1 MRNLMHENSGIILVS
16 LVAITFIITSSIIGL
31 VGALCV
37 NQIADAL
44 TPYLGSDVRATNLV
58 LTCRNAYIV
67 SIVLA
72 DIMLI
77 IWWAVNAQRVE
88 RQESPQYFPY

>member
-1 MRNLMHENSGIILVS
+1 MRNLIHDTSGIILVS
-16 LVAITFIITSSIIGL
+16 VVAITFIITSSIIGL
-31 VGALCV
+31 VGALAV
-37 NQIADAL
+37 NQVADAL
-44 TPYLGSDVRATNLV
+44 TPYMGSDVRATNLV

>member
-1 MRNLMHENSGIILVS
+1 MRNLIHDTSGIILVS
-16 LVAITFIITSSIIGL
+16 VVAITFIITSSIIGL

-37 NQIADAL
+37 NQVADAL
-44 TPYLGSDVRATNLV
+44 TPYMGSDVRAINLV
-58 LTCRNAYIV
+58 ETCRNAYIV

-77 IWWAVNAQRVE
+77 IWWAVSAQRRE
-88 RQESPQYFPY
+88 SQENPQYYPY